1 MVGLFL
7 HLDTFLLYT
16 DTVLKYIIGLGL
28 GTDAQMPGAQDG
40 WLRRGRDRMN
50 WGKKGAG
57 SAFHCGLEGLQ
68 VYPRQKDT
76 VREI

>member
-50 WGKKGAG
+50 WEKKRGWECFPLWPG
-57 SAFHCGLEGLQ
+57 RFTGLSQ
-68 VYPRQKDT
+68 TKRYS
-76 VREI
+76 